1 MDIVGEM
8 KEGLVLVEVED
19 TFAEA
24 FSLWAARVLITAANE
39 KWARTAASVVTGYA
53 TSTIACDA
61 EAGID
66 KFVSA
71 SETPDGRPGVIVMF
85 FAPKKNLDHVLL
97 NRIGQCV
104 LTCPTTAVF
113 DAMPEPEEKLDTGA
127 KMRYFGDGFQT
138 KSELKGKTIHE
149 IPVMEGVFKI
159 EAEFGIRKGVAGGNF
174 MILAE
179 NQEKGLAAAEAA
191 VAAIEKI
198 DNVILPF
205 PGGICRS
212 GSKVGSLK
220 YKFMKATTNHKLCP
234 TLRGVVEDSEVPE
247 GVGCVYEIVIN
258 GLTLDQVKQAMRD
271 GIKAAMNMP
280 GVIKITA
287 GNYQGK
293 LGKYFIYLKELG
305 L

>member
-1 MDIVGEM
+1 
-8 KEGLVLVEVED
+8 LVEIED

-24 FSLWAARVLITAANE
+24 FNLWAARILITTANE
-39 KWARTAASVVTGYA
+39 KWARTVASVVTGYA

-138 KSELKGKTIHE
+138 KSELKGRTIHE

-179 NQEKGLAAAEAA
+179 SWEKGLAAAEAA
-191 VAAIEKI
+191 VEAIQKI

-234 TLRGVVEDSEVPE
+234 TLKGVVGDSEIPE
-247 GVGCVYEIVIN
+247 NVSCVYEIVIN
-258 GLTLDQVKQAMRD
+258 GLTLDQVKRAMRD
-271 GIKAAMNMP
+271 GIRAAMKMP
-280 GVIKITA
+280 GIVKITA
-287 GNYQGK
+287 GNYQGN
-293 LGKYFIYLKELG
+293 LGKHFIYLKELE

>member
-1 MDIVGEM
+1 M
-8 KEGLVLVEVED
+8 LVEVED

-66 KFVSA
+66 RFVSA

-179 NQEKGLAAAEAA
+179 SWEKGLAAAEAA
-191 VAAIEKI
+191 VEAIQKI

-234 TLRGVVEDSEVPE
+234 TLKGVVEDSEVPE
-247 GVGCVYEIVIN
+247 GVSCVYEIVIN

-271 GIKAAMNMP
+271 GIKAAIKMP
-280 GVIKITA
+280 GVVKITA
-287 GNYQGK
+287 GNYQGN
-293 LGKYFIYLKELG
+293 LGKYFIYLRELE